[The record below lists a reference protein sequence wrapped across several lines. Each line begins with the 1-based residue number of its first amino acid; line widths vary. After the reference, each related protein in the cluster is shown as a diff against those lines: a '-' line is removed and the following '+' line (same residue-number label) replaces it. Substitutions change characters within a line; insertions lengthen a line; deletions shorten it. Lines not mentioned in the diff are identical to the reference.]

1 MSLLTNNLTPA
12 ISKKW
17 LIPALVIVLVIGA
30 TIGFFVYRHHVIQK
44 KLTYEATLPAVRISL
59 KNGCGFEG
67 AATDM
72 TEFLSDKNIDIVSTG
87 NAEKFIYN
95 KTIIVV
101 KEWDPKDLVRL
112 MKMTGITQWTRAE
125 SDFPVAPFVII
136 IGKDYEDLI
145 ANQKKAK
152 E

>member
-1 MSLLTNNLTPA
+1 MNLPANNLTPTVR
-12 ISKKW
+12 KKW
-17 LIPALVIVLVIGA
+17 LIPTIVVVLLVAIMVGFVI
-30 TIGFFVYRHHVIQK
+30 YRYHAIK
-44 KLTYEATLPAVRISL
+44 KKANYEATLPSIRISL

-67 AATDM
+67 AASDM

-87 NAEKFIYN
+87 NADKFIYN

-101 KEWDPKDLVRL
+101 KKRDPADLQRL
-112 MKMTGITQWTRAE
+112 MKMTGIRQWTLAE
-125 SDFPVAPFVII
+125 NEYSVAPFVII

-145 ANQKKAK
+145 ANQKK

>member
-1 MSLLTNNLTPA
+1 MSIPTNNLTPTK
-12 ISKKW
+12 SRRW
-17 LIPALVIVLVIGA
+17 LILVIVIVFVIACIAGY
-30 TIGFFVYRHHVIQK
+30 FVYKHKTMQK
-44 KLTYEATLPAVRISL
+44 KASLEATLPSIKISL

-72 TEFLSDKNIDIVSTG
+72 TEYLADKNIDIVTTG

-101 KEWDPKDLVRL
+101 KKMDRDDLLRL
-112 MKMTGITQWTRAE
+112 MKMTGIQQWTLAE
-125 SDFPVAPFVII
+125 SDYAVAPFVIV
-136 IGKDYEDLI
+136 IGKDYEELI
-145 ANQKKAK
+145 QSQKK